1 MSRLKSRVIVVVSFA
16 ALPVKNIEFN
26 TITIRKKALNF
37 PLFLF
42 PQTRKQCAS
51 SALQGT
57 GGALDRTGVA
67 LQRPGFALHR
77 TGGALERTGGA
88 KDRTDVAL
96 LRIGVALQRTGGA
109 LERTDGAKDRTWL
122 GGFPDFLRFRF
133 LDFMNFGEDQGDSGK
148 CVMKDTFIC

>member
-1 MSRLKSRVIVVVSFA
+1 M
-16 ALPVKNIEFN
+16 
-26 TITIRKKALNF
+26 NF

-51 SALQGT
+51 TALQGT
-57 GGALDRTGVA
+57 GGALDRT
-67 LQRPGFALHR
+67 
-77 TGGALERTGGA
+77 
-88 KDRTDVAL
+88 
-96 LRIGVALQRTGGA
+96 GVALQRTGGA